1 MGFSIASSNRHASA
15 IFKRPAF
22 SALVMAVV
30 VSGCTTGSLSTVYYD
45 VPGTELK
52 QAFKQVSLHGPN
64 NGKAIGQAA
73 ISMELDAE
81 VIETSKECRLRRARI
96 DLDMKV
102 TLPRFTD
109 ANKSNAKTRAAFRY
123 VERHVKEHEQVHVE
137 IARRH
142 VRMMERELR
151 KIPPQPTCKK
161 LRREVDKVLE
171 KGGRAHDREQRAF
184 DAEHG

>member
-73 ISMELDAE
+73 ISMNWMQR
-81 VIETSKECRLRRARI
+81 SSRRP
-96 DLDMKV
+96 K
-102 TLPRFTD
+102 
-109 ANKSNAKTRAAFRY
+109 N
-123 VERHVKEHEQVHVE
+123 
-137 IARRH
+137 
-142 VRMMERELR
+142 
-151 KIPPQPTCKK
+151 
-161 LRREVDKVLE
+161 VDF
-171 KGGRAHDREQRAF
+171 GG
-184 DAEHG
+184 HGLISI